1 MSPNLGNRE
10 WYFHNLEYVVND
22 YVSVALIC
30 LKFGPSSLFEDY
42 HDFHGYQPSQG
53 NFLM

>member
-30 LKFGPSSLFEDY
+30 LKFGPSSLFEY
-42 HDFHGYQPSQG
+42 YLGCLPSQG
-53 NFLM
+53 NSLM

>member
-22 YVSVALIC
+22 YESVALIY
-30 LKFGPSSLFEDY
+30 LKFGPSSLFEDFL
-42 HDFHGYQPSQG
+42 DCQPSQG